1 MNSINI
7 TGRIVKDVEP
17 RVTPSGVQVATFS
30 VAVDRP
36 NAKDITDFFDCVAWR
51 NTAEFVA
58 KYFHKGDPIE
68 IVGVMTTRSYDDKQ
82 GNKRKAYEISCDKVS
97 FTKSSVR
104 KEAEPNDN
112 TSGWEELTDNNGD
125 LPF

>member
-1 MNSINI
+1 MNCIII

-17 RVTPSGVQVATFS
+17 RLTPSGVPVTTFS

-36 NAKDITDFFDCVAWR
+36 NTKDVTDFFDCVAWR
-51 NTAEFVA
+51 NTAEFIA

-68 IVGVMTTRSYDDKQ
+68 IIGVMTTRSYDDKQ

-97 FTKSSVR
+97 FTKSSAR
-104 KEAEPNDN
+104 KEAEPSSD
-112 TSGWEELTDNNGD
+112 TSNWEEISDSNGD